1 MDTHIQTKVIAVAA
15 LLGLVASIPLGLY
28 LGDRRGARPANM
40 AGENALSADPQ
51 AYAFSALSKLGHAH
65 EEMVLRGGGL
75 VTGTVTELESTD
87 GRAAL
92 TLDITEILWSTV
104 EFEVEVGQQA
114 QASADLSTA
123 DEELIGGGTVL
134 GGNIVAALSSDGV
147 LLGLAVLEEFNA
159 ATDQTTDGL
168 VFLGAAAGVLR
179 ENPSYS
185 PVPQFGGCPSH
196 EQNATADSDV
206 DALAGY
212 FQALGDMTRKDRMA
226 NEIET
231 ESHADSMLLAAGSR
245 RDAVTGE
252 WVEASLNHILRQL
265 RSGVA
270 DAEVEI
276 VYDVP
281 LIVTLPLKSDSL
293 DADMIQVIDAV
304 TEQPLGAF
312 DLSPIGA
319 HYDDAGSESEST
331 FTVYTQ
337 PSPPGH
343 AVALYLRRIEDRLFG
358 CPPTADEEPVFT
370 IAYDTFAG
378 SRRAHVDLNRMS
390 VQALDAESYA
400 SLTSQ

>member
-1 MDTHIQTKVIAVAA
+1 MDAHNQTKVIVVAA

-28 LGDRRGARPANM
+28 LDDRRETRPANA
-40 AGENALSADPQ
+40 AGESAVSTDPQ
-51 AYAFSALSKLGHAH
+51 AYAFSALSKLGHVH

-75 VTGTVTELESTD
+75 VTGTVTELEGTD

-104 EFEVEVGQQA
+104 DFEVEAGQQA

-123 DEELIGGGTVL
+123 DEELMGGGTVL
-134 GGNIVAALSSDGV
+134 GSNIVAALSSDGE
-147 LLGLAVLEEFNA
+147 LLGLAVLEEFSA
-159 ATDQTTDGL
+159 ATSQTTDGL
-168 VFLGAAAGVLR
+168 LFLGAVAGVLR

-185 PVPQFGGCPSH
+185 PVPQFGGCPSQ
-196 EQNATADSDV
+196 EQNATPGSDV

-212 FQALGDMTRKDRMA
+212 FQALGNMTRNDRMA
-226 NEIET
+226 SEFET
-231 ESHADSMLLAAGSR
+231 ESHADSMVLAAGSR

-265 RSGVA
+265 RSGMA

-281 LIVTLPLKSDSL
+281 LVVTLPLKPESL
-293 DADMIQVIDAV
+293 DADMIQIIDVV
-304 TEQPLGAF
+304 TEQPLGQF
-312 DLSPIGA
+312 DLSPIGV
-319 HYDDAGSESEST
+319 HHDEAGSGSEST

-337 PSPPGH
+337 PSPAGH
-343 AVALYLRRIEDRLFG
+343 AVALYLRRIEDRLLG

-370 IAYDTFAG
+370 IAYDSFAG
-378 SRRAHVDLNRMS
+378 SRRAHVDLERMS
-390 VQALDAESYA
+390 VLALDAESYA